1 MFRHLLT
8 LTCAVIFGAA
18 TAMPIPTR
26 AAPLITAEEAALPPQ
41 KGAVPNSGRG
51 ITRGP
56 KIQVPDAETGLQ
68 TSPMRFQVKFQTFG
82 GSSID
87 LEALKVTY
95 LKTPVVDLTP
105 RIKPFAQST
114 GIDMPDALLPPGDHL
129 LRIDI
134 KDSDGRVSSMSFLL
148 KIAP

>member
-1 MFRHLLT
+1 M
-8 LTCAVIFGAA
+8 A
-18 TAMPIPTR
+18 IPAR

-56 KIQVPDAETGLQ
+56 KIQVPDAETGVQ

-95 LKTPVVDLTP
+95 LKTPIVDLTA
-105 RIKPFAQST
+105 RIKPFAQPT

-134 KDSDGRVSSMSFLL
+134 KDSDGRVSSISFLL